1 MQVEFSKIIQKLKKL
16 TGFNQKQI
24 ATHIFDISDKNLSNK
39 IKRNSI
45 DFFKLI
51 RWAVHK
57 NVDLNWLLTENAI
70 KPQKENEASQIDLDT
85 LIQVVKIVDEKL
97 PFEEKVT
104 HLEKKARLISLLY
117 AHFTETEKEVDAETI
132 DHYLKLAT

>member
-1 MQVEFSKIIQKLKKL
+1 MQVDFSKIIQKLRKI

-57 NVDLNWLLTENAI
+57 NVDLNWLFTENAI
-70 KPQKENEASQIDLDT
+70 KPQKDNEASQIDLDT

-97 PFEEKVT
+97 SSEEKVT
-104 HLEKKARLISLLY
+104 HPEKKARLISLLY
-117 AHFTETEKEVDAETI
+117 AHFAEAEKEVDAETI